1 MVVAGNVI
9 HLLPE
14 PQKAMKELLR
24 VCREGGKVILST
36 YINKSEKSSRVAVKF
51 LEKLGADFKQQFDED
66 SYRRFFED
74 MHLTRTEFTI
84 VEGRMPCDIAII
96 TKGNGGK

>member
-14 PQKAMKELLR
+14 PQKAMEELLR
-24 VCREGGKVILST
+24 VCREGGKVILPT

-51 LEKLGADFKQQFDED
+51 LEKLGADFKQQFDAD

-74 MHLTRTEFTI
+74 IHLTRTEFTI

-96 TKGNGGK
+96 TKENGGK